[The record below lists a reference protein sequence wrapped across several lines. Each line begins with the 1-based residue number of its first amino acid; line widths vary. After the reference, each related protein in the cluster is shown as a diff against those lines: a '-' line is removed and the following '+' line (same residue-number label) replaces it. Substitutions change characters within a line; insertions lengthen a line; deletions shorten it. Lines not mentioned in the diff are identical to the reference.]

1 MEIPSLLYMQALA
14 ERIDKLTLYISD
26 MTEYKLLLDYQC
38 VFIDG
43 FILYDRKTK
52 SQFEFNTYH
61 INYDKVKDWT
71 RMRIIINAYTE
82 IIAHIYKFDKQS
94 GCIRQ
99 FKDLQLLRE
108 SFYRQLIRER
118 VYANLPL
125 YWHNMNGYW
134 KIVFN
139 RFDLPW
145 GYYDVYKLTDKKP
158 SETGKSRLER
168 MHLFLTEDDM
178 RKDRYNVMLCE
189 ELFDQ
194 YRKELQKTKKIIL

>member
-1 MEIPSLLYMQALA
+1 MQALA
-14 ERIDKLTLYISD
+14 ERIDQLTLYISA
-26 MTEYKLLLDYQC
+26 MPEYKLLLDYQC

-61 INYDKVKDWT
+61 IHYDKVKDWT

-82 IIAHIYKFDKQS
+82 IIAHIYKLDKQS
-94 GCIRQ
+94 GCICQ
-99 FKDLQLLRE
+99 FKDIQLLRE
-108 SFYRQLIRER
+108 ACYRQLIRER
-118 VYANLPL
+118 VYNNLPL

-134 KIVFN
+134 KIVFTK
-139 RFDLPW
+139 FELPY
-145 GYYDVYKLTDKKP
+145 GYYDVYRLTDKKP

-189 ELFDQ
+189 ELFDS
-194 YRKELQKTKKIIL
+194 YRKELMKKKKIIL